1 MVKVEQEVKRR
12 SKPTTKILKIVMIAF
27 AVLFLLMAIAFST
40 GYMLFCFIF
49 AGMYFLFEA
58 NADLE
63 FEYVYTDNKF
73 TVSVIKARRKRYV
86 AHELD
91 LATLEVV
98 APHEHEA
105 VRMYKKGNGN
115 DLKKYDYTSYE
126 DGVEYYTMI
135 IYEDNEKIK
144 LLLDLNE
151 EMLTELKKRYPT
163 KIFI

>member
-1 MVKVEQEVKRR
+1 MV
-12 SKPTTKILKIVMIAF
+12 
-27 AVLFLLMAIAFST
+27 
-40 GYMLFCFIF
+40 
-49 AGMYFLFEA
+49 
-58 NADLE
+58 
-63 FEYVYTDNKF
+63 
-73 TVSVIKARRKRYV
+73 
-86 AHELD
+86 HELD

-105 VRMYKKGNGN
+105 VRIYKKGKGN

-163 KIFI
+163 KIYI